1 MVQPQFKGQT
11 YGEATAQERRVRAV
25 PTGSAP
31 TQQRAQ
37 QQARQAPPAPL
48 TPLTAPTA
56 RPMEPITA
64 GAPFGEGPGVEAM
77 PFPVAP
83 AVGDRVDLAMRVRA
97 IAAQFPNA
105 ALLGLLAELE
115 A

>member
-25 PTGSAP
+25 PTGAAP

-37 QQARQAPPAPL
+37 QQAQQAPLA
-48 TPLTAPTA
+48 PLTAPTG

-64 GAPFGEGPGVEAM
+64 GAPFGEGPGPEAL

-83 AVGDRVDLAMRVRA
+83 AIGDRVDLAMRVRA

>member
-1 MVQPQFKGQT
+1 
-11 YGEATAQERRVRAV
+11 
-25 PTGSAP
+25 
-31 TQQRAQ
+31 
-37 QQARQAPPAPL
+37 
-48 TPLTAPTA
+48 
-56 RPMEPITA
+56 
-64 GAPFGEGPGVEAM
+64 M

>member
-25 PTGSAP
+25 PTAAAP
-31 TQQRAQ
+31 TEQRAQ
-37 QQARQAPPAPL
+37 QQARQAPQAPL
-48 TPLTAPTA
+48 TPLTAPTT

-64 GAPFGEGPGVEAM
+64 GAPFGQGPGPEVL

-83 AVGDRVDLAMRVRA
+83 AIGDRVDLAMRVRA
-97 IAAQFPNA
+97 IASQFPNA